1 MATLTTHLDPLVS
14 RLFHGVVVFSKSWRG
29 DLWLYLKNEHIVLSM
44 FAAHPDHPFSKYDRT
59 VVTCISVIV
68 AYGLDCCFMS
78 TGSPTTAFIMSMTI
92 GVVVQSL
99 FGEVNHHFAAL
110 QMNDDP
116 HVVSITS
123 FLRMLRL
130 EPQVFQHL
138 PVRSEGLPEPRVR
151 GLRAQAVPVHWV
163 LFYQRVLL
171 PWSGHPYCGYFYAR
185 LHTTEIAKLKHHTT
199 PLTIPPSFH
208 AAGCRSPFD
217 Q

>member
-123 FLRMLRL
+123 FFACSDWSLKFFSTCPCVQKGCLSRACGGC
-130 EPQVFQHL
+130 
-138 PVRSEGLPEPRVR
+138 VRKLCLCIGYCFTSACCCLGVGILIV
-151 GLRAQAVPVHWV
+151 G
-163 LFYQRVLL
+163 VLL
-171 PWSGHPYCGYFYAR
+171 RPVS
-185 LHTTEIAKLKHHTT
+185 HH
-199 PLTIPPSFH
+199 
-208 AAGCRSPFD
+208 
-217 Q
+217 